1 MQRVI
6 CNMPDEL
13 MPVYRYH
20 LAKINKRTGEYL
32 LKLIVDDLN
41 KHQPEMMAKIK
52 NTRNSVER

>member
-1 MQRVI
+1 MQRVV

-32 LKLIVDDLN
+32 LKLIVNDLN

-52 NTRNSVER
+52 TSAPNVES

>member
-1 MQRVI
+1 MQRVV

-13 MPVYRYH
+13 MPVYHYH
-20 LAKINKRTGEYL
+20 LAKINKRTGECL

-52 NTRNSVER
+52 TSAPTVES

>member
-1 MQRVI
+1 MQRVV

-13 MPVYRYH
+13 MAVYRYH
-20 LAKINKRTGEYL
+20 LAIINKRTSEYL

-52 NTRNSVER
+52 NTRQSVER

>member
-1 MQRVI
+1 MQRVV

-20 LAKINKRTGEYL
+20 LAKINKRKGEYL
-32 LKLIVDDLN
+32 LKLIVNDLN

-52 NTRNSVER
+52 TSAPTVES